1 MRRTVVLTAVVFGAL
16 GALGIGAQRSTRL
29 NTFTLP
35 VGGGAVTIGDLNSD
49 GKPDIVTIGSDAVA
63 VYFGDGR
70 GRFEQPPGSPFAAGK
85 NPNDV
90 TLTDFNEDGRLD
102 VAVANHETSYLRV
115 LLGSGDRLA
124 PPIQIAVQSRPHPHG
139 VAAGDFNRDRH
150 VDLAVE
156 SWAENVL
163 LVLNGNGKGRFA
175 NEARHPRMSL
185 LAMWT
190 ETGLTMWPLRTW
202 GATTSR
208 CSLEADREF
217 ALLEAAHCL
226 QAQRQRRSPSRI

>member
-85 NPNDV
+85 NAH
-90 TLTDFNEDGRLD
+90 THTAWRR
-102 VAVANHETSYLRV
+102 ETSIGIATSISQWRV
-115 LLGSGDRLA
+115 GQRTFCLSSTEMAR
-124 PPIQIAVQSRPHPHG
+124 
-139 VAAGDFNRDRH
+139 AA
-150 VDLAVE
+150 
-156 SWAENVL
+156 
-163 LVLNGNGKGRFA
+163 FA